1 MRTLSLPLS
10 LCLVAGALRAQTAEQ
25 VLLETPQV
33 RVVQVIE
40 ASHKP
45 GRPHEHWSNRVLI
58 YRDSGHMT
66 LNEPDGRVQ
75 DLEFSAGDIRWSR
88 AGSPYIAENLSENPI
103 RIIEVEL
110 KGNAPGATGP
120 GTPTPGSKLDPVV
133 VDARHY
139 KMEFENEQVRIL
151 RIHFGPHEKS
161 VLHEHILNRVVIYL
175 NDQGTRKAGDVRMA
189 GAATHTEENAGDQAA
204 DRIAIE
210 LK

>member
-1 MRTLSLPLS
+1 MRTLSLPLF
-10 LCLVAGALRAQTAEQ
+10 LCVVAGALCAQTTEQ

-33 RVVQVIE
+33 RVVQVTE

-45 GRPHEHWSNRVLI
+45 GRPHEHWSNRVLF

-75 DLEFSAGDIRWSR
+75 DIEFTAGDVRWSR
-88 AGSPYIAENLSENPI
+88 AGSPYIAENLTENPI

-110 KGNAPGATGP
+110 KGKGPGAPAPVT
-120 GTPTPGSKLDPVV
+120 KLDPVA

-139 KMEFENEQVRIL
+139 KTEFENEQVRIM

-161 VLHEHILNRVVIYL
+161 VVHEHILNRVVIYL
-175 NDQGTRKAGDVRMA
+175 NDQGAQKAGDVRVA